1 MRTQSFLL
9 HGHFVTS
16 ISISLRVRHMQHTP
30 TQSTRTLFDTRG
42 KHISPGYGRTQ
53 LPTADKTP
61 SFLER
66 KSGKFHVSF
75 RRRNL
80 NNELSNKISRT
91 LRAFPNPTYAH
102 RRTLHHAFR
111 ATLHLTNTKRRVRR
125 ILNLCLQITS
135 KAICPASRFDVRI
148 KSVRVYYGRRQTVI
162 LVRSNPAVAGEKRSD
177 AIRRGPGDL
186 SGVCNAADAPFAH
199 PLSAS
204 IMFSVRLFLAQNWA
218 TCNN

>member
-1 MRTQSFLL
+1 MTRLQSFFSRMRTQSFLL

-53 LPTADKTP
+53 LPTADKAP

-102 RRTLHHAFR
+102 RR
-111 ATLHLTNTKRRVRR
+111 K
-125 ILNLCLQITS
+125 
-135 KAICPASRFDVRI
+135 PASRFSRNVTPH
-148 KSVRVYYGRRQTVI
+148 KHKTKGKTNSKFVLTNHEQ
-162 LVRSNPAVAGEKRSD
+162 SNLSD
-177 AIRRGPGDL
+177 F
-186 SGVCNAADAPFAH
+186 PF
-199 PLSAS
+199 
-204 IMFSVRLFLAQNWA
+204 
-218 TCNN
+218 